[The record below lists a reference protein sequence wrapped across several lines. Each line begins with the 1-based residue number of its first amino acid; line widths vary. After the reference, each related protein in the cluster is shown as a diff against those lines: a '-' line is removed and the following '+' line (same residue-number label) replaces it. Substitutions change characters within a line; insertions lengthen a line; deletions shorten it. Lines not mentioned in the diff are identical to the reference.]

1 MGHGKIFGGACGAEG
16 ERVGSRYSVWW
27 RVRVR
32 RFGLVAVGLW
42 VAAVAVGAAQQAGQQ
57 AAKKVVTTA
66 ADLPGFSY
74 TLTEPPSQLLVSD
87 DATFDVLADKVKADA
102 DAVLAGYDIED
113 KASLRSIYSALL
125 DVELLEGDWKAASGS
140 IAQIAALEDKPEA
153 KATAGLLSRAI
164 VEGAQDA
171 GAGTGPAFQQAFAKH
186 FAQDVQAIPWAAS
199 GETLKGLKTSLQIV
213 TPELI
218 LNSVKGNSDP
228 AAAKAGEVI
237 GFDGAVGLVDAR
249 LELRE
254 FLPLKEQILA
264 VVMPVVAAH
273 HEVKPDIW
281 AARDVTLSP
290 NQKLTPVR
298 IAIFDSGVDTSLYPG
313 QLFVDPKPGVHSPH
327 GLAFDQQGALYNGDL
342 QPLTP
347 EQKTEYPKFLALS
360 QGLDD
365 LENGLDTPAAA
376 DARKLISTMPADQM
390 QHFSDMVSFMGQYG
404 HGTHVAGIAVKGDP
418 AARLV
423 VIQFDDSLPDL
434 PFAPSVAWAEK
445 FKADFKMV
453 GEYLR
458 DNNVRVV
465 NMSWADSQG
474 EIEQW
479 LQKTSPTTAET
490 NKELAAQ
497 VYAVWREAV
506 MGAMTTAP
514 NTLFVC
520 AAGNSN
526 SNASFLGDVPASL
539 KLPNLV
545 TVGAVD
551 QAGDETSFTSY
562 GPTVLLDADGFQVE
576 SFVPGGTRLK
586 ESGTSMASPNV
597 ANLAAKLFAIDPKLT
612 PEQVLNVME
621 KTATPSADGR
631 LHLIDPKAAVAMVKG
646 LPAK

>member
-1 MGHGKIFGGACGAEG
+1 M
-16 ERVGSRYSVWW
+16 
-27 RVRVR
+27 R
-32 RFGLVAVGLW
+32 RSGLVAVGVWLCG
-42 VAAVAVGAAQQAGQQ
+42 VAFAAGSAQQ
-57 AAKKVVTTA
+57 AAKKTVTSA

-74 TLTEPPSQLLVSD
+74 QLAGPPSQLLMAD
-87 DATFDVLADKVKADA
+87 DATFDAFADKVKADA
-102 DAVLAGYDIED
+102 DSVLAGYDIQD
-113 KASLRSIYSALL
+113 KASLRAIYSARLE
-125 DVELLEGDWKAASGS
+125 VQLLEGDWKGASAS
-140 IAQIAALEDKPEA
+140 LAQIASLEDKAEA
-153 KATAGLLSRAI
+153 KATSGLLERA
-164 VEGAQDA
+164 VVQAAEEA
-171 GAGTGPAFQQAFAKH
+171 GTGTGPAFQQAFQKD
-186 FAQDVQAIPWAAS
+186 FAQMAQAIPWSAS
-199 GETLKGLKTSLQIV
+199 GQTLKGLKSGLQIV
-213 TPELI
+213 TPDLI
-218 LNSVKGNSDP
+218 LNSVKGNTDP
-228 AAAKAGEVI
+228 AAAKANGEI
-237 GFDGAVGLVDAR
+237 GFDGAVGLIDAR

-254 FLPLKEQILA
+254 LLPLKEQILA
-264 VVMPVVAAH
+264 VVTPLVAAH
-273 HEVKPDIW
+273 HEAKPDIW
-281 AARDVTLSP
+281 ATRDVTLTAAR
-290 NQKLTPVR
+290 KLTPVR

-327 GLAFDQQGALYNGDL
+327 GLAFDQQGVLYNGDL

-347 EQKTEYPKFLALS
+347 EQKAEYPKFLALS
-360 QGLDD
+360 QGMDD

-376 DARKLISTMPADQM
+376 DARKTISTMPADQM
-390 QHFSDMVSFMGQYG
+390 QHFSDMLSFLSQYG
-404 HGTHVAGIAVKGDP
+404 HGTHVAGIAVKGNP

-423 VIQFDDSLPDL
+423 VIQFDDALPDL
-434 PFAPSVAWAEK
+434 PFVPSVAWAEK

-458 DNNVRVV
+458 DNDVRVV

-479 LQKTSPTTAET
+479 LEKTSPQTAAT

-497 VYAVWREAV
+497 VYAVWRDAV
-506 MGAMTTAP
+506 TGAITTAP

-526 SNASFLGDVPASL
+526 SDASFLGDVPASL

-562 GPTVLLDADGFQVE
+562 GPTVLLDADGYQVE

-597 ANLAAKLFAIDPKLT
+597 ANLAAKLFALDPKLT
-612 PEQVLNVME
+612 PEQVLTIME

-631 LHLIDPKAAVAMVKG
+631 LHLIDPKAAVAMVEAM
-646 LPAK
+646 PAK

>member
-1 MGHGKIFGGACGAEG
+1 METFFACESDGD
-16 ERVGSRYSVWW
+16 RVGSPYSVVGECCVK
-27 RVRVR
+27 RS
-32 RFGLVAVGLW
+32 GLVSVGIWLCG
-42 VAAVAVGAAQQAGQQ
+42 AAFAIGAAQQTAQPG
-57 AAKKVVTTA
+57 AKKTVTTA

-74 TLTEPPSQLLVSD
+74 KLSVPPSQLLVAD
-87 DATFDVLADKVKADA
+87 DATFDAFADKVKADA
-102 DAVLAGYDIED
+102 DSVLAGYDIQD
-113 KASLRSIYSALL
+113 KASLRAISSALL
-125 DVELLEGDWKAASGS
+125 DVQLLEGDWKAASAT

-153 KATAGLLSRAI
+153 KATAGLLPRAI
-164 VEGAQDA
+164 VEAAQDA
-171 GAGTGPAFQQAFAKH
+171 GTSSGPAFQQAFQKH
-186 FAQDVQAIPWAAS
+186 FAQNVQAIPWSAS
-199 GETLKGLKTSLQIV
+199 GQALKGLKSGLGIV
-213 TPELI
+213 TPDLI
-218 LNSVKGNSDP
+218 LNSVKGNTDP
-228 AAAKAGEVI
+228 EAAKANEEI
-237 GFDGAVGLVDAR
+237 GFDGAVGLIDAR
-249 LELRE
+249 LELHQI
-254 FLPLKEQILA
+254 LPLKEQILA
-264 VVMPVVAAH
+264 VVTPLVAAH
-273 HEVKPDIW
+273 HEAKPDIW
-281 AARDVTLSP
+281 ASRDVTLPAS
-290 NQKLTPVR
+290 QKLTPVR
-298 IAIFDSGVDTSLYPG
+298 IAILDSGVDTSLYPG

-327 GLAFDQQGALYNGDL
+327 GLAFDQQGTLYNGDL
-342 QPLTP
+342 QPLND
-347 EQKTEYPKFLALS
+347 EQKAEYPKFLTLS

-376 DARKLISTMPADQM
+376 DARKTISTMPADQM
-390 QHFSDMVSFMGQYG
+390 QHFSDMVSFLGQYG
-404 HGTHVAGIAVKGDP
+404 HGTHVAGIAVKGNP

-434 PFAPSVAWAEK
+434 PFVPSVAWAEK

-479 LQKTSPTTAET
+479 LQKTSPTTSAT

-506 MGAMTTAP
+506 TGAITTAP

-526 SNASFLGDVPASL
+526 SDASFLGDVPASL

-562 GPTVLLDADGFQVE
+562 GPTVLLDADGYQVE

-612 PEQVLNVME
+612 PEQVLSIME

-631 LHLIDPKAAVAMVKG
+631 LHLIDPKAAVAM
-646 LPAK
+646 PAK